1 MVEVV
6 GSIPIAPT
14 RSLPFAFLRA
24 LRAPGPFLALAL
36 ALFAPRAPRRERG
49 HRALDANIHRAPPRT
64 LGFPGHQPSLTGTE
78 AARLVAVS
86 NRDSSS
92 MLYLARVSVG
102 CRCRRR
108 GQVTRPPTVSPPICL
123 TYVGGQVPWGGGEE
137 AGRKAEPCEVW
148 QVSRSGAGVYN
159 FLIGFRGNHISRGRD
174 GIAVTRFC
182 KTCVSGCF
190 RGISCRHEPGE
201 I

>member
-36 ALFAPRAPRRERG
+36 PLFALRASRRERG
-49 HRALDANIHRAPPRT
+49 HRALDANIHCAPPRT
-64 LGFPGHQPSLTGTE
+64 LGFPGHQPSPTGTE
-78 AARLVAVS
+78 AARLMAVS
-86 NRDSSS
+86 NRDSFS
-92 MLYLARVSVG
+92 MLYLAWVAVG
-102 CRCRRR
+102 CRRRRR
-108 GQVTRPPTVSPPICL
+108 GQITRPPTVSPPVCL
-123 TYVGGQVPWGGGEE
+123 TFVGVQVPWGGGEE
-137 AGRKAEPCEVW
+137 ARQKAELCEVR

-182 KTCVSGCF
+182 KTCVAECF
-190 RGISCRHEPGE
+190 RGTSCRHEPGE